1 MKNCQFKA
9 LRENTLISDH
19 LKNTHA
25 RELKVNPFGGAAG
38 VKNVKFLQMVGL
50 SNLNNLV
57 PIRQVQNMIK
67 TPQKEPEKIV
77 EKKKIDKKKE
87 QEKKELLNSK
97 ASCDLVRTYN
107 PPNPSK
113 QPPVMK

>member
-9 LRENTLISDH
+9 IRENTLISDH

-25 RELKVNPFGGAAG
+25 RQFKINPMGGAAG
-38 VKNVKFLQMVGL
+38 VKNVKFLQMIGL

-57 PIRQVQNMIK
+57 PIRQIQNIVK
-67 TPQKEPEKIV
+67 SPQKEPKKT

-87 QEKKELLNSK
+87 KERKELLNSK

-107 PPNPSK
+107 PPNPQK
-113 QPPVMK
+113 QPSVMQ